1 MGNDPA
7 LPFISKPEKKKKSV
21 REETPVFP
29 GGVCEQAGS
38 EMQSLGY

>member
-7 LPFISKPEKKKKSV
+7 LIFIPKPEKKKSV
-21 REETPVFP
+21 RGETPVFP